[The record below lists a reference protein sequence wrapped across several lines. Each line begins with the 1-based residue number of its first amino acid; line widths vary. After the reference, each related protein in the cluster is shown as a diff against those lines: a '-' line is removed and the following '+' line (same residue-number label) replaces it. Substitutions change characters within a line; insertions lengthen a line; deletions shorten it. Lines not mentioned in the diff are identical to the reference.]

1 MVSTVEQHDPDLL
14 HLVVAS
20 RTVLAEGVVLLR
32 LVDPDGAAL
41 PEWEPGAHVDLHLG
55 DPWGVRQYSLCSSP
69 TERDAYEVAVL
80 REGAGRGGS
89 RHVHDVLREGD
100 RVVVARPRNSFALVE
115 ATRYVFVAGGIG
127 ITPMLP
133 MIERAESVGVSWT
146 LLYGGRSRRSMAFVE
161 RLRDTEHGRVLVRP
175 QDEHGLLDLA
185 EVLPAPAGEVVY
197 CCGPEP
203 LLAAVREHMSDWP
216 AGSLHIE
223 RFSPDEE
230 ALARPTTAF
239 EVELAQSGITVEVPA
254 DGTIVDAAEAA
265 GVPVVFS
272 CMEGTCG
279 SCETP
284 VLEGEVDH
292 RDSLLT
298 EEERARG
305 DVMMIC
311 VSRACG
317 GRLVLDL

>member
-1 MVSTVEQHDPDLL
+1 MVSTVGVHDPNLL

-20 RTVLAEGVVLLR
+20 RKDLAEGVVLLR

-41 PEWEPGAHVDLHLG
+41 PQWEPGAHVNLHIG
-55 DPWGVRQYSLCSSP
+55 EPWGARQYSLCSSP
-69 TERDAYEVAVL
+69 CDRHAYEVAVL
-80 REGAGRGGS
+80 RESAGRGGS
-89 RHVHDVLREGD
+89 RHVHDELREGD
-100 RVVVARPRNSFALVE
+100 RVLVARPRNSFALVD

-133 MIERAESVGVSWT
+133 MIERAERVGASWT

-161 RLRDTEHGRVLVRP
+161 MLRDAEHGRVLVRP
-175 QDEHGLLDLA
+175 QDEHGLLDLS

-239 EVELAQSGITVEVPA
+239 EVAFAQSGISVEVPA

-284 VLEGEVDH
+284 VLEGDVDH

-311 VSRACG
+311 VSRAG
-317 GRLVLDL
+317 GRRLVLDL